1 MIRVAIERDGS
12 GRIWGF
18 QAQGHA
24 GAGPRGNDIVCAA
37 VSVLT
42 DSVFLGLEKHLH
54 RAMSWKADSGNISV
68 SLQDEPDNMTEAIL
82 ATMVLGLSEIQKA
95 YPEKIRISEIRR

>member
-1 MIRVAIERDGS
+1 MIQVAIERDCS

-18 QAQGHA
+18 QAKGHA
-24 GAGPRGNDIVCAA
+24 GSAPRGNDIVCAA

-42 DSVFLGLEKHLH
+42 DSVFLGLDKHLR
-54 RAMSWKADSGNISV
+54 RAMNWSADSGNILV
-68 SLQDEPDNMTEAIL
+68 SLKDEPDNMTEAIL
-82 ATMVLGLSEIQKA
+82 ATMVLGLSEIQKN